1 MVHNGKDYI
10 PVSVTQDMVG
20 HKLGEFA
27 VTKKSFKYKYVAFR
41 SVAHSVLI
49 FSVQNDEE
57 QVVSSLHSRPYTI
70 LRHNLSCSNQCRQPV
85 TETSAPRPSTL
96 ASLVDYLWLYLEPHQ
111 PMKKSQTHHLIPW
124 NLSMRLRAVG
134 LS

>member
-41 SVAHSVLI
+41 SVSHSMLI
-49 FSVQNDEE
+49 LSVQNDEE

-70 LRHNLSCSNQCRQPV
+70 LRHNNQCRQLV
-85 TETSAPRPSTL
+85 TETSPRPSTL
-96 ASLVDYLWLYLEPHQ
+96 ASLVDYLWLKLYLEPHQ